1 MKIGNIITCIINT
14 NENNTHFFI
23 NTLTTNKTYKILQI
37 QDNLILIKNDYN
49 EIVWYYCW
57 RFITLKQN
65 RKQKLLKL
73 KS

>member
-1 MKIGNIITCIINT
+1 MKIGNIITCINT

-49 EIVWYYCW
+49 EIV
-57 RFITLKQN
+57 
-65 RKQKLLKL
+65 LLEIYNT
-73 KS
+73 